1 MIIFRYLVREVFS
14 TLFATT
20 VILLLIFLSTQFV
33 HYLSAAALGKYT
45 GKILLTIMLL
55 QTPYLLG
62 LLFPVG
68 LFLALLLAYG
78 RLYADRE
85 MIVLTSCGFGQARL
99 IIATLIMAV
108 SVSIVVAV
116 LNLWLA
122 PIVATKQKV
131 IMAEAKAAPLIDFIL
146 PGRFFSTD
154 NGKKVFYVKQISRN
168 RESMQNIFIAE
179 KDISKQTSPNN
190 PNGWMVVVADQG
202 YQNTAK
208 TGDHFI
214 VINQGRRY
222 TGVPGESNFQID
234 RFGQYFLRLESKI
247 PTISHDEQTL
257 STPMLWNQ
265 LPYSASVAAEFQ
277 WRLSLPISVILL
289 ALLAV
294 PLCRFSPRQGR
305 YASLLP
311 AMLIYISYANLMFLA
326 RSWIEMKII
335 PVWLG
340 VWWLHG
346 LLLLLIVVLLAW
358 QGRWLQL
365 LKYRYLGSADNSAG
379 ATPSIVEMSIDPSV
393 PSQV

>member
-1 MIIFRYLVREVFS
+1 MWLACFNHARLYLHEFYRPMIIFRYLVKEVFS

-62 LLFPVG
+62 LLLPVG

-99 IIATLIMAV
+99 ISITLIMAIG
-108 SVSIVVAV
+108 VSIVVAV

-122 PIVATKQKV
+122 PIVAAKQKV
-131 IMAEAKAAPLIDFIL
+131 VMAEAKAAPLIDVIL
-146 PGRFFSTD
+146 PGRFFSSN

-168 RESMQNIFIAE
+168 RQSMQNIFIAE
-179 KDISKQTSPNN
+179 KDTKKPTLPDKPS
-190 PNGWMVVVADQG
+190 GWMVVVANQG
-202 YQNTAK
+202 YQTIAK

-222 TGVPGESNFQID
+222 NGVPGESNFQVD

-247 PTISHDEQTL
+247 PPISHDEQTI
-257 STPMLWNQ
+257 STSMLWSE

-294 PLCRFSPRQGR
+294 PLCRISPRQGR
-305 YASLLP
+305 YTSLLP
-311 AMLIYISYANLMFLA
+311 AMVIYISYANLMFLA

-346 LLLLLIVVLLAW
+346 LLLLLILVLLAW
-358 QGRWLQL
+358 QGRWFKQLQ
-365 LKYRYLGSADNSAG
+365 YRYF
-379 ATPSIVEMSIDPSV
+379 IVH
-393 PSQV
+393 SQA